1 MKKKKSCMYMFEEKL
16 QYELWFFVSDRV
28 GWSGLK
34 LGYKNKKRVWD
45 QDTSKHVVVK
55 YFLRTG
61 TSGYLL
67 ITFYY
72 AQVISKN

>member
-1 MKKKKSCMYMFEEKL
+1 MANEEEKSCMYMFEEKL
-16 QYELWFFVSDRV
+16 QYDRV

-55 YFLRTG
+55 FCLRTG

-72 AQVISKN
+72 AQVISKNKT